1 MRSTLPTDRRDW
13 GDPPS
18 GSLQRALW
26 CARFGWPVHPLAPGR
41 KTPAANCEA
50 CRAPD
55 HTHQACPCR
64 DAGRACHGFYAATV
78 DEDRIRDWWGRNPR
92 LGVGVAC
99 GSAGLVVIDVDAHGG
114 AVPPRDRILP
124 GIPIGA
130 HVDLTGL
137 ESGFHTLAVLAE
149 LQGQPSPVLDED
161 TLRVVTPSGGLHVW
175 YRTQPGRRM
184 LSSTG
189 SSSTRALAWQVDV
202 RGVGG
207 YIVTPGTVTAAGS
220 YTVMGTFR
228 PPRLLPAWLAADL
241 QRTGHLEARRTQRP
255 AQVVPQRARM
265 AAGRPGGGL
274 GTSLVA
280 DVVAR
285 ALSGVLECSVV
296 PEGAGFSE
304 KLNRAAYTLGG
315 LVAAGHL
322 SALEAER
329 ALEEAAEQARPGQ
342 GKRARGIIR
351 SGMAAG
357 RQRPLRMEGRA

>member
-189 SSSTRALAWQVDV
+189 SSSTRHSRGRSMYGAWVATSS
-202 RGVGG
+202 RR
-207 YIVTPGTVTAAGS
+207 ARS
-220 YTVMGTFR
+220 
-228 PPRLLPAWLAADL
+228 PPRAPTRSWAPSA
-241 QRTGHLEARRTQRP
+241 
-255 AQVVPQRARM
+255 
-265 AAGRPGGGL
+265 RPGCCPPGSPPICSAPATWRRGER
-274 GTSLVA
+274 S
-280 DVVAR
+280 
-285 ALSGVLECSVV
+285 ALPRWFLSAQGWLQGA
-296 PEGAGFSE
+296 PEGAGDVPGRGRRCE
-304 KLNRAAYTLGG
+304 G
-315 LVAAGHL
+315 L
-322 SALEAER
+322 ER
-329 ALEEAAEQARPGQ
+329 
-342 GKRARGIIR
+342 R
-351 SGMAAG
+351 SGVLCGAG
-357 RQRPLRMEGRA
+357 GSGLLREAQSCRLHPRWARCRRAPFGT